1 MSEIVGI
8 RFYRAGKIYYFNSA
22 DIPLNNNDFVV
33 VETARGLELGRV
45 VISPGQVLSSSINE
59 PLKSVIRKATQD
71 DFDKS
76 TQRKEHNEKALN
88 KSQELIEKLSLPMKP
103 VAAQY
108 NLDGSY
114 LTIFFTAEKRIDFRE
129 LVKELSRNLKTHVE
143 LRQIGARDEAKH
155 VGGLGRCGLPLCCTT
170 FLSEFNP
177 VSIKMAKEQN
187 ITLNPMKTS
196 GLCGRLLCCLGYE
209 YDQYRNMKDKLPPIG
224 QEVSMQ
230 LGKAKVIDV
239 NFLKESVTLLLE
251 SGATVEM
258 PVAKITW
265 KLKTLTSENNNKP

>member
-265 KLKTLTSENNNKP
+265 KVKALTSENNNKP